1 MHQYMRCRGLN
12 VETGNT
18 TTFKTRT
25 SQLACPGLQQSGLAE
40 QLPSKPCL
48 EATPQISCLATAQQ
62 LDKASCLIAI
72 VLLFD

>member
-1 MHQYMRCRGLN
+1 MG

-25 SQLACPGLQQSGLAE
+25 SQLACPGLQQSGMAE

-48 EATPQISCLATAQQ
+48 EATPQISCLAIAQQ
-62 LDKASCLIAI
+62 LDEATCLTAI
-72 VLLFD
+72 VVLFD